1 MKKVSSLITI
11 ALAASMFQAC
21 NNNGKSDSKTVADS
35 ANTAKDSV
43 AKDTASKIS
52 STVEPG
58 DAKFAVEAASGG
70 MTEVALGKVAE
81 QKGGDQRI
89 KNFGAMMVKD
99 HGKADDKLMTLAKT
113 KNITLPSVPDASDQ
127 KDIDGLSQK
136 SGADFDKAYVNA
148 MFEGHKKVLK
158 MFENAAKNCSDPDLK
173 AFAEN
178 TVPVIQKHLDAIT
191 AIKDSMK

>member
-21 NNNGKSDSKTVADS
+21 INNGKSGSNATADS

-43 AKDTASKIS
+43 AKDTTSKMS
-52 STVEPG
+52 STV
-58 DAKFAVEAASGG
+58 DSSDTKFAVEAASGG
-70 MTEVALGKVAE
+70 MTEVALGKIAE
-81 QKGGDQRI
+81 RKGGDQRI

-99 HGKADDKLMTLAKT
+99 HGKAGDKLMAIAKT
-113 KNITLPSVPDASDQ
+113 ENITLPSVPLPGDQ

-136 SGADFDKAYVNA
+136 SGADFDTAYVNA
-148 MFEGHKKVLK
+148 MAEGHKKVLK
-158 MFENAAKNCSDPDLK
+158 MFENAAKNCSDPGLK

-191 AIKDSMK
+191 AIQASMK